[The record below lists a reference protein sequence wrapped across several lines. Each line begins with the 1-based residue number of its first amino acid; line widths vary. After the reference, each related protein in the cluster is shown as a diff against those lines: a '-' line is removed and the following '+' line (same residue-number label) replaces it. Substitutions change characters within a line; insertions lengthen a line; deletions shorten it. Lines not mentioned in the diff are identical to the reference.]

1 VQSRGNHLSTG
12 FLGTPL
18 LLNALQDGGRADVA
32 HKLLTQESYPS
43 WGYMLS
49 RGGTTIWER
58 WDGIRPDGSLQDA
71 GMNSINHYALGS
83 IGDWL
88 YDEVGG
94 LAPAEPG
101 YRKLLVAPSTG
112 ELTSASTQVKS
123 TYGSART
130 AWSKDAAGRL
140 TIDVDVPPN
149 TRAEIHV
156 PLGDGQQVLE
166 SGKPAAEQPGVTYKG
181 TGNGVAVYETGS
193 GSYRF
198 LAADVDVH
206 AQHD

>member
-130 AWSKDAAGRL
+130 AWSNDAAGRL
-140 TIDVDVPPN
+140 TIDVDVPAN
-149 TRAEIHV
+149 TRAEVHV